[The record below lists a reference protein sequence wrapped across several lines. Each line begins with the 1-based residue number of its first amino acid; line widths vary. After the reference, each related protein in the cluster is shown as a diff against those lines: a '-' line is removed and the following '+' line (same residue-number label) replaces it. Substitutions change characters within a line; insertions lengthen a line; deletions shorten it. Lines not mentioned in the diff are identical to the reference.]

1 MGIKGL
7 MPLIQ
12 EFAPGAVREL
22 QGPEAYTGRIVAID
36 ASMSLYQFLIA
47 IRGHGREGGPATV
60 LTNSEG
66 EQTSHIQGMFNRT
79 IKLLES
85 GVKPVYVFDGRPPE
99 AKDGELAKRQAK
111 RKEAEEKLKKAQQE
125 GNTED
130 IEKYSGMLTKVSRK
144 DCEDV
149 KALLR
154 MMGVPVVE
162 APCEAEAQCGE
173 LVKGGKAHA
182 VGTEDM
188 DALTFG
194 ATRQLRNLTFT
205 KKGKDSD
212 KKILEITHARV
223 LEGLEL
229 TNAQFVDFCIL
240 CGCDYSGTIRG
251 VGPKTALK
259 LVKEHGSIEEILR
272 KGLKAKDKA
281 NVPANWLPPDQRVA
295 GQGVAPPK
303 KKKPEVA
310 VPKKPSPLKENKTA
324 EPAFSSEPAFSAAS
338 EPAFAASSEPVFS
351 STSEPEPAFAASS
364 EPAFSAASE
373 PAFAATSEPAPEPM
387 ATEPA
392 AEPAKPA
399 EAAEPMAVEPAEPA
413 AEPMATEPTTTAET
427 PAAKRPSEDASDE
440 TAAKVP
446 KPEEPE
452 EAPEEPEEEG
462 PFLPRYVW
470 ARQLFLE
477 HEVTPAAD
485 VQLEWRKPDEAKL
498 REFLIEKM
506 GFNADRVEGAL
517 KKLVKA
523 QGARTQRRM
532 DSFFK
537 VLPPKPGAA
546 KKKPVVSKVA
556 KKKTGGKG
564 KPRK

>member
-22 QGPEAYTGRIVAID
+22 QGPESYTGRIVAID

-47 IRGHGREGGPATV
+47 IRGHGAGGHGPATV

-111 RKEAEEKLKKAQQE
+111 RKEAEAKLKEATAA
-125 GNTED
+125 GDNDAIT
-130 IEKYSGMLTKVSRK
+130 KYSGMLTKVSRK

-149 KALLR
+149 KGLLR

-173 LVKGGKAHA
+173 LVKHGKAHA

-194 ATRQLRNLTFT
+194 ATRQLRNLTFS

-223 LEGLEL
+223 LEGLGL
-229 TNAQFVDFCIL
+229 SNAQFVDFCIL

-259 LVKEHGSIEEILR
+259 LVKEHGSIERILAT
-272 KGLKAKDKA
+272 LPAKKRAD
-281 NVPANWLPPDQRVA
+281 VPANWLPPDQRVA

-303 KKKPEVA
+303 KVKKPEVA
-310 VPKKPSPLKENKTA
+310 QSKKPSPLKGA
-324 EPAFSSEPAFSAAS
+324 PAAAEPAFSAAS
-338 EPAFAASSEPVFS
+338 EPAFSAASEPVFA
-351 STSEPEPAFAASS
+351 STSEPAFAAASEPAFAAASEPAFAPAS
-364 EPAFSAASE
+364 EPAFSAASDPAPAEPMAAEPTAE
-373 PAFAATSEPAPEPM
+373 PAPAPEPMATEPTAPEPM

-392 AEPAKPA
+392 A
-399 EAAEPMAVEPAEPA
+399 AEPA
-413 AEPMATEPTTTAET
+413 AEPAAAPAPAGDADMADGDSVGVEA
-427 PAAKRPSEDASDE
+427 PA
-440 TAAKVP
+440 
-446 KPEEPE
+446 E
-452 EAPEEPEEEG
+452 EAPAEETG
-462 PFLPRYVW
+462 PFVPRYAW

-477 HEVTPAAD
+477 HEVTPAANFD
-485 VQLEWRKPDEAKL
+485 FKWEKPKEAEL
-498 REFLIEKM
+498 RTFLIEKM
-506 GFNADRVEGAL
+506 GFNADRVDGAL
-517 KKLVKA
+517 KKLVKS

-537 VLPPKPGAA
+537 VLPPKPGQA
-546 KKKPVVSKVA
+546 KKKPVASKVA
-556 KKKTGGKG
+556 KKKSGGKG

>member
-1 MGIKGL
+1 

-212 KKILEITHARV
+212 KKILEITHSRV

-229 TNAQFVDFCIL
+229 TNSQFVDFCIL

-259 LVKEHGSIEEILR
+259 LIKEHGSIEEILR
-272 KGLKAKDKA
+272 KGLKAKDRA
-281 NVPANWLPPDQRVA
+281 NVPANWLPPDERVA

-303 KKKPEVA
+303 KAKKLAE
-310 VPKKPSPLKENKTA
+310 PKKPSPLKEVKAA
-324 EPAFSSEPAFSAAS
+324 EEPTFSSEPSFSASS
-338 EPAFAASSEPVFS
+338 EPAFAASSEPVFA

-364 EPAFSAASE
+364 EPAFC
-373 PAFAATSEPAPEPM
+373 ATSEPAPEPM

-413 AEPMATEPTTTAET
+413 AEPMATEPAPATAAT
-427 PAAKRPSEDASDE
+427 PAAKRPSEEASDE

-446 KPEEPE
+446 KA
-452 EAPEEPEEEG
+452 EAAEDAEPEEPEEEG

-485 VQLEWRKPDEAKL
+485 VSLEWKKPDEAKL